1 MIENGWSSGTYG
13 WQRQVAMLLLQCWQS
28 GVSAG
33 GSSLGSVASATA
45 LGFLCRQI
53 CQNSEHGSLILPHV
67 LTWRHEGTE
76 ATPATVC
83 I

>member
-45 LGFLCRQI
+45 LGCPALMQVLASGKFLYRFFTIPLQA
-53 CQNSEHGSLILPHV
+53 NLSKLR
-67 LTWRHEGTE
+67 TW
-76 ATPATVC
+76 
-83 I
+83 